1 MPKIII
7 VSGPVIVKNNK
18 VLLNQH
24 GVDNF
29 WKFCGGRV
37 EDLETEDLISAAKR
51 EAREEIGVE
60 INIINPEPFIISV
73 VKEEAGETIDVILVH
88 YLAELASDEQVIMGA
103 NIRQVKWL
111 EISNLEKEPL
121 APNILSALKHFNF
134 LK

>member
-1 MPKIII
+1 
-7 VSGPVIVKNNK
+7 
-18 VLLNQH
+18 
-24 GVDNF
+24 
-29 WKFCGGRV
+29 
-37 EDLETEDLISAAKR
+37 
-51 EAREEIGVE
+51 VE

-121 APNILSALKHFNF
+121 APNILSALKHFSF